1 MGCKHCHKTEPLSN
15 LNKLLEPLIIYSGCP
30 FLRQDRISQ
39 ARPEFLPQAWKSPQ
53 SRRNPTRIAD
63 DIWGFFWT
71 PTRTKFHPVQISW
84 VTTQNARVRPV
95 LQTACLNIDQQKIY
109 WAGAEDVCLDRTGQK
124 AIDCCCYRS
133 QPAHPLLLHRCL
145 VLGTLFAPVHNV
157 YFVQYDVPV
166 TCIFFDPVS
175 DTIRRRGEYRGIFGE
190 EGVDPGVYYI
200 SYIETLL
207 VWTIIYG
214 VILMTLAII
223 CPTQNSIAKVIHFAL
238 FQPLLYSTACFTM

>member
-1 MGCKHCHKTEPLSN
+1 MSKSLPFLFMGCKHCHKTEPLSN

-71 PTRTKFHPVQISW
+71 PTRTKFHLVRISW

-145 VLGTLFAPVHNV
+145 VQCTMFTLFSTMPL
-157 YFVQYDVPV
+157 YILWP
-166 TCIFFDPVS
+166 CIRYNKKER
-175 DTIRRRGEYRGIFGE
+175 IQGHILGRRGGYRGMF
-190 EGVDPGVYYI
+190 
-200 SYIETLL
+200 
-207 VWTIIYG
+207 
-214 VILMTLAII
+214 
-223 CPTQNSIAKVIHFAL
+223 
-238 FQPLLYSTACFTM
+238 